1 MVFPSGEARGSEG
14 PNRAS
19 EEWQPEDLPP
29 VPGDE
34 WMQRG
39 AQEQRAAEP
48 SPPAGAAAAGASP
61 AGQPRRAPVRL
72 AFAPLHKR
80 AFGTAVG
87 VALALVVGGV
97 TLFHLLLDPTP
108 GQPNL
113 WLLAQYFYGY
123 SVSWTGLLVGM
134 GWGFVVGFVGGW
146 FFAFCRNLALA
157 ISIFITRTRAEL
169 AVTRDFLDHI

>member
-1 MVFPSGEARGSEG
+1 MVFPSGDAYADG

-19 EEWQPEDLPP
+19 DEWQPEDLPP

-34 WMQRG
+34 WMRT
-39 AQEQRAAEP
+39 EP
-48 SPPAGAAAAGASP
+48 TEAPRGAAAVPPPPPPQEPVRQA
-61 AGQPRRAPVRL
+61 PRPVRL

-87 VALALVVGGV
+87 VALALVVGAV
-97 TLFHLLLDPTP
+97 TLFHLFLDATP

-113 WLLAQYFYGY
+113 WLLGQYFYGY
-123 SVSWTGLLVGM
+123 RVSWTGLLIGT

-169 AVTRDFLDHI
+169 AQTRDFLDHI